1 MHFISGRR
9 GQFLAPKSSFFYATP
24 ILSRFFGV
32 RKIRLNGII
41 SPPYPEVTL
50 DNFGFLVGNCLAAWW
65 AIFQPSCRILA
76 IFGNSEVLT
85 LDVCCGKNMSS
96 PEFCRSQVLSMGSL
110 LNILSDITQI
120 FLGTSGN
127 QPFSQ
132 IYPFLRQ
139 ISLENQMK
147 NMHSE
152 YFFMIFFAF
161 PHQFICYTLNIFH
174 I

>member
-1 MHFISGRR
+1 MGVSG
-9 GQFLAPKSSFFYATP
+9 QKTAFSAQNSAFFYATP
-24 ILSRFFGV
+24 MKPPFFRV
-32 RKIRLNGII
+32 RRSRLNGII

-132 IYPFLRQ
+132 KYPFLRQ

>member
-132 IYPFLRQ
+132 KIPFFETNFTGKSNEKYAFGVL
-139 ISLENQMK
+139 
-147 NMHSE
+147 
-152 YFFMIFFAF
+152 FMIFLLS
-161 PHQFICYTLNIFH
+161 PTNLYVIL
-174 I
+174 